1 MSKPRIGKRLRHWA
15 EYVAFRTLVCFVQAL
30 PAAVCSRL
38 AEFLAAII
46 HQVVP
51 RKLTRYQVAFENIRR
66 AYPDRSDARIDR
78 MILAMWRNL
87 FRMVFEIMLLPRKL
101 RLDNVVEIL
110 DFRDRKGVVSALC
123 SGRPVLVLSAHYGN
137 WEMAVSIFGLFA
149 FRMGVVARDL
159 DNPFLDRWFRAFRRY
174 TGHQLIS
181 KSGGANTMVSLL
193 ERNGALALLGDQDA
207 GSSGLFVDF
216 FGRPASTFK
225 SIGLL
230 ALEYGALICV
240 GYARRLEGQISATGL
255 PRFELGCE
263 EIIDPR
269 EHTSANALTEITQR
283 YTAAIERVVRRAPEQ
298 YFWLHRRWKSLPK
311 ARQARRKA
319 G

>member
-1 MSKPRIGKRLRHWA
+1 LPRR
-15 EYVAFRTLVCFVQAL
+15 
-30 PAAVCSRL
+30 
-38 AEFLAAII
+38 
-46 HQVVP
+46 
-51 RKLTRYQVAFENIRR
+51 LTRYQVAFENIRA
-66 AYPDRSDARIDR
+66 AYPNQYSDQQIDG

-87 FRMVFEIMLLPRKL
+87 FCLVFEIMHLPRKL
-101 RLDNVVEIL
+101 RLDNVVELL

-159 DNPFLDRWFRAFRRY
+159 DNHHLDAWFRAFRKY
-174 TGHQLIS
+174 TGHALIS
-181 KSGGANTMVSLL
+181 KSGGANTMVALL
-193 ERNGALALLGDQDA
+193 ERKGSLALLADQDA
-207 GSSGLFVDF
+207 GSSGLFVNF

-230 ALEYGALICV
+230 ALEYNALICV
-240 GYARRLEGQISATGL
+240 GYARRLEGQWSATGL

-263 EIIDPR
+263 EIIDPL
-269 EHTSANALTEITQR
+269 EHRSANALAEITQR

-298 YFWLHRRWKSLPK
+298 YFWLHRRWKSVP
-311 ARQARRKA
+311 RARRKKA